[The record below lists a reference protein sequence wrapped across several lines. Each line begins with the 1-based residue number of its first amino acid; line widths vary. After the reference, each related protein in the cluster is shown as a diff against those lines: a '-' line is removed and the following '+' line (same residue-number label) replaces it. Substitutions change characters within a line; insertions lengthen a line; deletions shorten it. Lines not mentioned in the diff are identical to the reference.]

1 MTYNLHPIF
10 VHFPIAL
17 LLFYSLLRLFP
28 WPKKWPHFNWQIPR
42 IYLLVAGLLGAY
54 LANLTGGVA
63 EDITSHHHDLLEMHE
78 FFAGFSVNIYVILLI
93 AELIVLLKPE
103 YLKKFSLH
111 ALKPILIYLQ
121 KIFNY
126 KIIFILLT
134 VIGVVSIS
142 VTGLLG
148 GVMVHGLAAD
158 PLAIYVLKVLSLP
171 LNVY

>member
-1 MTYNLHPIF
+1 
-10 VHFPIAL
+10 
-17 LLFYSLLRLFP
+17 
-28 WPKKWPHFNWQIPR
+28 
-42 IYLLVAGLLGAY
+42 
-54 LANLTGGVA
+54 
-63 EDITSHHHDLLEMHE
+63 MHE

-103 YLKKFSLH
+103 YLKKFPLH

>member
-1 MTYNLHPIF
+1 M
-10 VHFPIAL
+10 
-17 LLFYSLLRLFP
+17 
-28 WPKKWPHFNWQIPR
+28 
-42 IYLLVAGLLGAY
+42 LGAY

-63 EDITSHHHDLLEMHE
+63 EDITSHHHDFLEMHE

-103 YLKKFSLH
+103 YLKKFSLN

-134 VIGVVSIS
+134 VIGVVAIS

>member
-1 MTYNLHPIF
+1 
-10 VHFPIAL
+10 
-17 LLFYSLLRLFP
+17 
-28 WPKKWPHFNWQIPR
+28 
-42 IYLLVAGLLGAY
+42 
-54 LANLTGGVA
+54 
-63 EDITSHHHDLLEMHE
+63 
-78 FFAGFSVNIYVILLI
+78 VNIYVILLI

-103 YLKKFSLH
+103 YLKKFSLN

-134 VIGVVSIS
+134 IIGVVVIS

-158 PLAIYVLKVLSLP
+158 PLAIYVLKALSLP